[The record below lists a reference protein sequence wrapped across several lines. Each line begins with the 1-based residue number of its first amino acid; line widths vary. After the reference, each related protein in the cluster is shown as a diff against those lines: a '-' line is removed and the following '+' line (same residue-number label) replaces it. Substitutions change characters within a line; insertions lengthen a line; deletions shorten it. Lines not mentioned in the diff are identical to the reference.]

1 MYRIYFEDP
10 TATYGHASCVVD
22 EVVGNALLGG
32 TSIRNGGLI
41 ELPDV
46 TTKESIWV
54 PASRII
60 KIERKG
66 QDVPQQRPAS
76 TYSS

>member
-1 MYRIYFEDP
+1 LYRVYFEDP

-41 ELPDV
+41 ELTDAN
-46 TTKESIWV
+46 TKRTIWV

-60 KIERKG
+60 KIESKAE
-66 QDVPQQRPAS
+66 DVQPQRPYADVL
-76 TYSS
+76 